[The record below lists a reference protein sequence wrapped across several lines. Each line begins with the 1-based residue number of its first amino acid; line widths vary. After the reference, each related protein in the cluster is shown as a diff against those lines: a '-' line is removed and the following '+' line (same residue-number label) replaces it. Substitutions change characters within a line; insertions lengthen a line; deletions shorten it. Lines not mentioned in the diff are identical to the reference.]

1 MNLFAINL
9 LLAFVWVA
17 LMGDLSLLGLLTGFF
32 IGLAAMWLVKP
43 LFPTTGSYYLRL
55 YYWARLVVLFIYE
68 LVVSSFA
75 VLFDVFTPGQS
86 SEPALIAIPLN
97 VKDDLQITLL
107 ANFISLT
114 PGTLSLDVSEDR
126 STLYIHAMFGGD
138 PDAIRAEIR
147 ERYEVWVREATE

>member
-9 LLAFVWVA
+9 LLAFAWVA

-55 YYWARLVVLFIYE
+55 YYWVRLLVMFVYE

-75 VLFDVFTPGQS
+75 VLADVFTPGQRS
-86 SEPALIAIPLN
+86 VPALIAVPLN
-97 VKDDLQITLL
+97 VTSDMQITLL

-126 STLYIHAMFGGD
+126 KTLYIHAMFAD
-138 PDAIRAEIR
+138 DADAIRAQIR
-147 ERYEVWVREATE
+147 DRFEVWVREATE